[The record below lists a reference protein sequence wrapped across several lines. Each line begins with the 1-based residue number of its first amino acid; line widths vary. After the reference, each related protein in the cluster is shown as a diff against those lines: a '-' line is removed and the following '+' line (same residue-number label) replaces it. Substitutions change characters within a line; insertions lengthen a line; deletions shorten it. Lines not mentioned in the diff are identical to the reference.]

1 MTLGQLIFFVILFSF
16 PTTGLLWWWWADRRL
31 ARANSRRGRWALA
44 AFMLFQLGA
53 FAWLLLTRFR
63 DMDVRTPIAILTPM
77 YIWHMVLLPLA
88 MLASVM
94 PWTVLRLAQGVR
106 RLFARAQP
114 TASPAVEAS
123 SGQAVS
129 SSSPPEGR
137 PAGLSRR
144 ALLARSVTLAPP
156 ALTLAATGL
165 AIPRLDEFRTSRFT
179 VPVVDLPAELEGLK
193 IAHVTDVHVGRFSG
207 DALLS
212 RIVERVNAL
221 EADLCLLTGDLIDFS
236 LRDLPPGLEMVR
248 AFRTR
253 YGSFMCE
260 GNHDL
265 FDGHLAFE
273 RAVRDSGVPLLL
285 NEEHTINIRGQ
296 RLQILGIRWGDPAA
310 RRASLHT
317 EHARTTLKL
326 RDPGAV
332 NILLAHHPEAFD
344 VAAEQGVALTLA
356 GHTHGGQLML
366 SPDLGPGPLMY
377 KYWSGQYTKGASHCI
392 VGNGTGNW
400 FPLRINAPAEIGLI
414 TLTRA

>member
-1 MTLGQLIFFVILFSF
+1 MSLGQIIFFTILFSF
-16 PTTGLLWWWWADRRL
+16 PVTGLFWWWWADRRL
-31 ARANSRRGRWALA
+31 ARARSPRVRWALA

-63 DMDVRTPIAILTPM
+63 DMDVRTPIAVLTPM
-77 YIWHMVLLPLA
+77 YIWYMVLLPAA
-88 MLASVM
+88 MVASVM
-94 PWTVLRLAQGVR
+94 PWAVFKLTRAVR
-106 RLFARAQP
+106 RLIARARS
-114 TASPAVEAS
+114 TAGDA
-123 SGQAVS
+123 QI
-129 SSSPPEGR
+129 
-137 PAGLSRR
+137 PAGPDLQRR

-156 ALTLAATGL
+156 VLTLAATGV
-165 AIPRLDEFRTSRFT
+165 AIPRLDDFRTRRFS
-179 VPVVDLPAELEGLK
+179 VPVVNLPAELKGLK

-207 DALLS
+207 DTLLG
-212 RIVERVNAL
+212 RIVERVNSL

-236 LRDLPPGLEMVR
+236 LRDLPAGLDMVR

-285 NEEHTINIRGQ
+285 NEEHTLNIRGQ

-310 RRASLHT
+310 RRASLHL
-317 EHARTTLKL
+317 EHTRTTLKL

-377 KYWSGQYTKGASHCI
+377 KYWSGLYSQGASHCV

-400 FPLRINAPAEIGLI
+400 FPLRINAPAEIALI